1 MSKKEVKDL
10 KRVKPKYPNQVFT
23 TTIPLAVSVNHL
35 YVFMKG
41 KRFMTKK
48 GQEYMKQVWKTVE
61 EDVKSQKYLMEQ
73 EGVWLIAELIFY
85 FPDLRRRDASNM
97 HKLVLDSLEHICF
110 IDDRWVLVHDK
121 HVGLDKD
128 NPRIEVRLY
137 PQNYEEAMEYVERT
151 NKEKESRMAN
161 Q

>member
-48 GQEYMKQVWKTVE
+48 GQEYMKQVWKIVE
-61 EDVKSQKYLMEQ
+61 EDIKSQKYELEE
-73 EGVWLIAELIFY
+73 EGVWLVCELTFY

-110 IDDRWVLVHDK
+110 VDDRWVLVRDM
-121 HVGLDKD
+121 HVGLDKE
-128 NPRIEVRLY
+128 NPRIEIKLY
-137 PQNYEEAMEYVERT
+137 P
-151 NKEKESRMAN
+151 ESI
-161 Q
+161 